1 MPMPEYKTYRCEIC
15 GFTYDEEAGLPEH
28 GIAAATLWNVLP
40 ADWTCPECDANKEN
54 FGVVP

>member
-1 MPMPEYKTYRCEIC
+1 MPEYKTYRCEIC